1 MRILTRT
8 QTEAI
13 YEIIRDLK
21 KECDTLKKENEELR
35 EKITNKGETIEY
47 LTDKILKRT
56 EQLLGLQ
63 GYCNKQGFYFPV
75 NPKTQFFDLDF
86 PATQKPED
94 KTI

>member
-13 YEIIRDLK
+13 YEIIQDLNK
-21 KECDTLKKENEELR
+21 KCEDLDKANAELR
-35 EKITNKGETIEY
+35 EQITKKDETIGY
-47 LTDKILKRT
+47 LNDKIFAANERYANLLRSMSVT
-56 EQLLGLQ
+56 QL
-63 GYCNKQGFYFPV
+63 NV
-75 NPKTQFFDLDF
+75 DF